1 MNIFLEAAENIIE
14 NNITLEKEFL
24 LEFFTHKPLDDILIA
39 SDTLRHHYLK
49 NKIHMCSV
57 LNIKSG
63 LCNMDCK
70 FCAQSSISHA
80 SIEKY
85 PLLPNNEIETFIEAN
100 KTNSVGRLGL
110 VSSGKKLS
118 KNEINRLAEL
128 IKSIKTTK
136 GLCISPGD
144 MDLED
149 MLLLKESGIT
159 RYHHNLETS
168 MRFYPEISSKIDYR
182 SKINTIKKAKQA
194 GLAVCSGGIFGIGEK
209 DEDIIELAILLK
221 ELDVDSIPL
230 NFLMPIEN
238 TPLEDYNLLT
248 PDRCL
253 RIIAVF
259 RFILPKKD
267 ILICGGRMENLK
279 DMHKYIYKAGA
290 SGILTGNYLTTKGR
304 SLSDD
309 NKTIR
314 EMGLEPRDIQFI
326 AGSGLNSEGRI
337 VS

>member
-1 MNIFLEAAENIIE
+1 MEVMNIFLEAARNVIE
-14 NNITLEKEFL
+14 KNTTLEKEFL
-24 LEFFTHKPLDDILIA
+24 LKFFTHKPLDDILIA
-39 SDTLRHHYLK
+39 SDTLRYYYLK
-49 NKIHMCSV
+49 NKIHMCSI

-80 SIEKY
+80 SIDRY
-85 PLLPNNEIETFIEAN
+85 PLLPNYEIEAFIVAN

-128 IKSIKTTK
+128 IKNVKTTK

-209 DEDIIELAILLK
+209 DEDIIELAVLLK
-221 ELDVDSIPL
+221 ELNVDSIPL

-267 ILICGGRMENLK
+267 ILICGGRLKNLK

-304 SLSDD
+304 DLSDD
-309 NKTIR
+309 NKTIK
-314 EMGLEPRDIQFI
+314 EMGLEPRDIQSI
-326 AGSGLNSEGRI
+326 N
-337 VS
+337 